1 MSVRSDIS
9 VFVIWKGGE
18 KQLNLPHGSTVEDVV
33 RNLELNVSTRI
44 VLRMNLPIPIDEEII
59 DGDELRVIETVS
71 GG

>member
-9 VFVIWKGGE
+9 VFVSWKGGNE
-18 KQLNLPHGSTVEDVV
+18 QVNLPHGSTVEDVI
-33 RNLELNVSTRI
+33 RNLELNISTRI
-44 VLRMNLPIPIDEEII
+44 VLRNNLPIPIDEEII